1 MDRPDDVHG
10 AREFAVNTNPLI
22 KFHGCMARPVGSR
35 VSVPRLGPAPYALW
49 NLLRAAT

>member
-10 AREFAVNTNPLI
+10 PREFAGNTNPLI
-22 KFHGCMARPVGSR
+22 KFHGCMAGPVGSR
-35 VSVPRLGPAPYALW
+35 VSVPRLVHAPYALR